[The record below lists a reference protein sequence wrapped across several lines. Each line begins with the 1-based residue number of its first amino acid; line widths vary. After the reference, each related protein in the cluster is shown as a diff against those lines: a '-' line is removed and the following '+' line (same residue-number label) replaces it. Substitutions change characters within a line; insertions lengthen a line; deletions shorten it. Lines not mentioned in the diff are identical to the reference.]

1 MARAKAVQSELL
13 QPGSESGR
21 FATAG
26 LTGVFMSMVT
36 DVEEFVFESG
46 GDRMLSRLLVEM
58 DKPVE
63 QQVSQDRTRRG
74 GKFYLA
80 LKNGR

>member
-1 MARAKAVQSELL
+1 
-13 QPGSESGR
+13 
-21 FATAG
+21 
-26 LTGVFMSMVT
+26 MVT

>member
-26 LTGVFMSMVT
+26 LTGVSMSMFMVV
-36 DVEEFVFESG
+36 DVE
-46 GDRMLSRLLVEM
+46 
-58 DKPVE
+58 
-63 QQVSQDRTRRG
+63 
-74 GKFYLA
+74 
-80 LKNGR
+80 